1 MSMIIDKADA
11 RKTVRDASA
20 AMAKSGGDVAPVARK
35 TAHDASQPSG
45 AAVRKVVEATSRD
58 GIRKNAEA
66 AEQNLQKAAEDLRG
80 TIGRSAESAGNVA
93 DVTRQVSG
101 RVVEQL
107 DQVSARQEK
116 AVKDVTGRTQQ
127 NLGVMMQTGIKLA
140 GGYQSIMREWADYTR
155 NAVQCNV
162 DGINSILRARTL
174 QDLMAAQS
182 DLLNAEV
189 QVMLTSSVRI
199 SEATARVAKDVA
211 QSIGERGRSSGTRRT
226 PDGVFRRSEQAAPMG
241 EWPITTDNAS
251 E

>member
-1 MSMIIDKADA
+1 MSMIIDKADG
-11 RKTVRDASA
+11 RKTVRDASV

-45 AAVRKVVEATSRD
+45 EAVRKVVEATSRD

-80 TIGRSAESAGNVA
+80 TIARSAEPADNVA

-101 RVVEQL
+101 RAVEQL
-107 DQVSARQEK
+107 GQVSAIQDK
-116 AVKDVTGRTQQ
+116 AFKDVTGRTQQ

-155 NAVQCNV
+155 NAVQCHI
-162 DGINSILRARTL
+162 DGLNSIMRARSP
-174 QDLMAAQS
+174 QDFMTAQN

-189 QVMLTSSVRI
+189 HLMLSSSVKI
-199 SEATARVAKDVA
+199 SEATARVARDAA
-211 QSIGERGRSSGTRRT
+211 QSIGDQTQQR
-226 PDGVFRRSEQAAPMG
+226 DQ
-241 EWPITTDNAS
+241 
-251 E
+251 

>member
-1 MSMIIDKADA
+1 MSMIVNKADV

-20 AMAKSGGDVAPVARK
+20 DMTKSGGDVAPVARK

-45 AAVRKVVEATSRD
+45 EAVRKVVEATSRN
-58 GIRKNAEA
+58 GTQKNAEV
-66 AEQNLQKAAEDLRG
+66 AEQNLQKAAENLRG
-80 TIGRSAESAGNVA
+80 TMERSNETAGNVA
-93 DVTRQVSG
+93 GAARQVSG

-107 DQVSARQEK
+107 GQGSALQEK
-116 AVKDVTGRTQQ
+116 AVKDVTGRTRQ

-162 DGINSILRARTL
+162 DGVNSILRAQTL
-174 QDLMAAQS
+174 QELMAAQS

-211 QSIGERGRSSGTRRT
+211 QSIGERTQQRDPQNS
-226 PDGVFRRSEQAAPMG
+226 
-241 EWPITTDNAS
+241 
-251 E
+251 